1 MDFGNRL
8 RAKRDQAINDAK
20 KAMDDAKSASAKQK
34 EAEYEQTITSIL
46 ALLSEKRLEE
56 LVEREIAAPHV
67 NGIPTKFAFAISP
80 TELVPVKVGSDG
92 TLSNS
97 GHPTSPHGLP
107 FPSLM
112 PAAAVKSDEVKER
125 QTALRAAGVKVD
137 FQVAG
142 PQGPL
147 VFVIDIGT

>member
-80 TELVPVKVGSDG
+80 TELVPVKVGPDG
-92 TLSNS
+92 KLSNS
-97 GHPTSPHGLP
+97 SRPASPHGLP
-107 FPSLM
+107 FPSVM
-112 PAAAVKSDEVKER
+112 PGAVIRSEEVKQR
-125 QTALRAAGVKVD
+125 QTELRAAGVKVD
-137 FQVAG
+137 FQAG
-142 PQGPL
+142 RPQGPL
-147 VFVIDIGT
+147 VFIIDIGA